1 MYIENENVKCITEIC
16 IKLMK
21 IFINPKYK
29 TRSLRHNIDEH
40 CTINI
45 LGSILDVKYDG
56 KMLFGIREE
65 KIDDAFFSSK
75 DKFEP
80 SDYKVIIRDDSI
92 YISSDYSNYFDK
104 IYTENV
110 DYHYEMIDLPVT
122 DIDMERIKFS
132 LSDNEYLGIQTYYSL
147 QGKIPPAMY
156 IRIEIGNVFND
167 KVISIADKIL
177 RVEL

>member
-1 MYIENENVKCITEIC
+1 M
-16 IKLMK
+16 
-21 IFINPKYK
+21 
-29 TRSLRHNIDEH
+29 
-40 CTINI
+40 
-45 LGSILDVKYDG
+45 
-56 KMLFGIREE
+56 
-65 KIDDAFFSSK
+65 
-75 DKFEP
+75 
-80 SDYKVIIRDDSI
+80 IIRDDSI